1 MTEWLSL
8 DPGPESPRTARHFV
22 TGLLQTWDYT
32 CIAERAALIM
42 SELASNSVRHT
53 GQPYLVG
60 LEDLGHGV
68 RLLVEDHVSAPPV
81 TRPAA
86 DDALDGRGM
95 HIVEALADSWGTQ
108 LQRDGKIVWCTLA
121 AAQREP
127 GFAHHR

>member
-1 MTEWLSL
+1 MTKWLQL

-22 TGLLQTWDYT
+22 AELLQAWDYT
-32 CIAERAALIM
+32 CIAESAALIT

-60 LEDLGHGV
+60 LEDLGNGV
-68 RLLVEDHVSAPPV
+68 RLSVEDHVAAPPV
-81 TRPAA
+81 PRPAA

-108 LQRDGKIVWCTLA
+108 LHGDGKIVWCTLA
-121 AAQREP
+121 AVDRAP
-127 GFAHHR
+127 GFAQAR